1 MNLAFNKKSYSE
13 ELLPWQKA
21 PRSAPTRRPRFK
33 RDATQD
39 ASVAVSFKGSSAS
52 ANVNCA
58 KYGEAQPDAK
68 PLTTASRLTAKH
80 DLSSETFELSPIAE
94 VII

>member
-1 MNLAFNKKSYSE
+1 MNLVFNKKHGE

-21 PRSAPTRRPRFK
+21 PRSAPTRRPRFRK
-33 RDATQD
+33 DATQD
-39 ASVAVSFKGSSAS
+39 ASVSVSFKGASAS

-68 PLTTASRLTAKH
+68 PLMRASKLTVVQN
-80 DLSSETFELSPIAE
+80 
-94 VII
+94 VICH